1 MSKYDN
7 LRLLLTKEKEG
18 NEKENQIIF
27 SMWKTQLFVR
37 VWKKD
42 HIINMYNIYQQDY
55 DKTLFSKVCLFFLT

>member
-7 LRLLLTKEKEG
+7 LRLSLTKKKEE

-37 VWKKD
+37 VQKKD
-42 HIINMYNIYQQDY
+42 HVINIHNIYQQDY
-55 DKTLFSKVCLFFLT
+55 DKTPFSKVYLFFLP

>member
-7 LRLLLTKEKEG
+7 LRLSLTKKKEE

-37 VWKKD
+37 VQKKD
-42 HIINMYNIYQQDY
+42 HVINIHNIYQQDY
-55 DKTLFSKVCLFFLT
+55 DKTLFSKVYLFFLP